1 MSSVKDFSYAF
12 SKHRNKVGGSFV
24 SNGNSNAAT
33 FVGTAMSKWIT
44 TSVTSLVGTFS
55 SAIEMNS
62 DLSKWTVGTV
72 TTLGSTFKGASK
84 FVGTGLK
91 LWDVSTVT
99 SLAFTFYLAVEMN
112 ADLSG
117 WQVGKVVTLEQ
128 TFRDASKFVGT
139 DLTSWI
145 TASVTSLSATFNGAR
160 EMNSDLSKWNV
171 AKVDTLYQTFLY
183 ATKFQGT
190 GLDSWDTA
198 SVITLYNTFA
208 VAGEMN
214 SDLSKW
220 NVATVASLEGT
231 FSGASKFVGTGLAS
245 WITTSVSNLD
255 STFKGASEMNADLSG
270 WNVANVKTL
279 GHTFYGASKFKGTGL
294 NLWDI
299 ANVVSGQMVDTFTS
313 TTSLTSCNKRNI
325 ADVWAAASDPGGST
339 FTDTTYETVWMSLPW
354 CIGTMLTDITF
365 KQASW
370 GTFN

>member
-12 SKHRNKVGGSFV
+12 SKHRDITGGTWKP
-24 SNGNSNAAT
+24 NDNPKAAS
-33 FVGTAMSKWIT
+33 FVGTGMSKWIT
-44 TSVTSLVGTFS
+44 TSVTSLTNTFS
-55 SAIEMNS
+55 SAVEMNS

-145 TASVTSLSATFNGAR
+145 TASVTSLSATFRDAR

-190 GLDSWDTA
+190 GLESWDTS
-198 SVITLYNTFA
+198 SVITLQFTFHGA
-208 VAGEMN
+208 TEMN
-214 SDLSKW
+214 SDLSRW
-220 NVATVASLEGT
+220 TVATVASLEGT

-245 WITTSVSNLD
+245 WITTSVTNLD

-299 ANVVSGQMVDTFTS
+299 AKVISGQMSNTFTS
-313 TTSLTSCNKRNI
+313 TPSLTSCNKRNI
-325 ADVWAAASDPGGST
+325 ADAWAVAGEPGRST
-339 FTDTTYETVWMSLPW
+339 FADGLYPAAWSADTCAAP
-354 CIGTMLTDITF
+354 LTDDTF

-370 GTFN
+370 GTFYN